1 MHYYERN
8 IVEIK
13 TEYTDFFINMVAPL
27 VYEGIKSIY
36 LRAVETEKQYE
47 EAANKN
53 VAFKNPGV
61 LKIFQHFLKGVP
73 ALNVNLVESE
83 MIRIRDSSKH
93 ADIFDKLVKAVI
105 KSNIVL
111 LTYNASGK
119 ECKLVN
125 EKFHEKIDVNNFI
138 HKIYI
143 ECAIQFYASPELF
156 WDKYPTIELQRNKR
170 EAINIIKECIR
181 EAIIKILP
189 LEQILIEYLKNDYIK
204 DPELNHEQRVRKL
217 LIDEDKQINLYDENL
232 PPLLDPRENGDEE
245 ESNKLLKE
253 LNRNLSNMDDLIL
266 NKHSDEYHDRDRRD
280 DEERDRRDRRDDD
293 RDRERHDEKYDKDR
307 RDDRTD
313 DKYHNDDNKYEEY
326 KNEKEYKMNTEEE
339 YQSRLNT
346 AGYNLDLLKS
356 SKNKK
361 LPEKT
366 EKKELKEDSDD
377 FNVKKSNIVEDKINK
392 IDSKEYYKA
401 MFM

>member
-27 VYEGIKSIY
+27 IYEGIKSIY
-36 LRAVETEKQYE
+36 FRAIETEKQYE
-47 EAANKN
+47 EAANRN
-53 VAFKNPGV
+53 IAFKNPGV

-73 ALNVNLVESE
+73 ALNVNLIESE

-125 EKFHEKIDVNNFI
+125 EKFHEKVDVNNFI

-156 WDKYPTIELQRNKR
+156 WDKYPTIELQKNKR
-170 EAINIIKECIR
+170 EAINIINECIR

-189 LEQILIEYLKNDYIK
+189 LEQILVEYLKNDYIK
-204 DPELNHEQRVRKL
+204 DPELNHEERVRKL
-217 LIDEDKQINLYDENL
+217 LIDENL

-266 NKHSDEYHDRDRRD
+266 NKQSDREDR
-280 DEERDRRDRRDDD
+280 D
-293 RDRERHDEKYDKDR
+293 RDREDR
-307 RDDRTD
+307 
-313 DKYHNDDNKYEEY
+313 DKYYNEDNKYEDY
-326 KNEKEYKMNTEEE
+326 QNEKEHKMNTEDE
-339 YQSRLNT
+339 YQAKLNNPN
-346 AGYNLDLLKS
+346 YNLDLLKS
-356 SKNKK
+356 SKTKK
-361 LPEKT
+361 SPEKT
-366 EKKELKEDSDD
+366 EKKELREDSDD
-377 FNVKKSNIVEDKINK
+377 FNVKKTNIVEDKINK